1 MRISGLSGASG
12 PPRRMPLGSRDREID
27 PLRQRQPVDALQY
40 QRQVEAQ
47 FELDDDRRLVAAPG
61 DEVAASDLA
70 LDLVALPFE
79 ELLYRRIERR
89 LQVGVI
95 MLWLHAEHY

>member
-1 MRISGLSGASG
+1 MTGGSA
-12 PPRRMPLGSRDREID
+12 PR
-27 PLRQRQPVDALQY
+27 
-40 QRQVEAQ
+40 
-47 FELDDDRRLVAAPG
+47 

-70 LDLVALPFE
+70 LDLVPLPFE

-95 MLWLHAEHY
+95 ILMLHAEHY

>member
-1 MRISGLSGASG
+1 
-12 PPRRMPLGSRDREID
+12 MPLGSRDREVD
-27 PLRQRQPVDALQY
+27 PLGQCEPVDALQY

-47 FELDDDRRLVAAPG
+47 LELHDDRRLVAAPG

-70 LDLVALPFE
+70 FDLIALALE

-89 LQVGVI
+89 LKVSVI
-95 MLWLHAEHY
+95 MLLLHAEHY

>member
-1 MRISGLSGASG
+1 M
-12 PPRRMPLGSRDREID
+12 
-27 PLRQRQPVDALQY
+27 QY

-47 FELDDDRRLVAAPG
+47 FELDDDRRLVATPS

-70 LDLVALPFE
+70 FDLVPLPFE

-95 MLWLHAEHY
+95 ILLLHAEHY